1 MWNRK
6 SRKDLTM
13 MNGKAILLLM
23 VGLVG
28 LLGWPDPGFADE
40 QSWDAHMSAGN
51 QFAAQGRYDEAEAEF
66 LNAAAEAKG
75 FGPRDTRLA
84 TSLNNLASLYQAQG
98 KYTQAEL
105 LYQQSL
111 GGLAGALG
119 PEHPFLAAA
128 LTNLAWLYYSTAQ
141 YERAEPLYRRSLA
154 IIEKASG
161 PEHPS
166 SVEVLNNLG
175 ALLAAQ
181 GRYAEAEPLFLRSL
195 AIRERTVGP
204 EHMELVICLRNY
216 AELLRKTSREKEAAA
231 VEARAEAILKRTGKA
246 TLMSLGGESR
256 EMRETTVQIMGRSC
270 EYDAAEIEETLR
282 RFAAVEEIRFIHERG
297 RVLIRYQAGMAS
309 PEQLV
314 EAVERAMVMG
324 WNCHARVAR
333 SG

>member
-1 MWNRK
+1 MRNRK
-6 SRKDLTM
+6 LRKDLTM
-13 MNGKAILLLM
+13 MNAKAILLLM
-23 VGLVG
+23 AGLIG
-28 LLGWPDPGFADE
+28 LLGWPALGFADG

-51 QFAAQGRYDEAEAEF
+51 QLAAQGRYEEAEDRYVEAIE
-66 LNAAAEAKG
+66 EAKT
-75 FGPRDTRLA
+75 FGPKDTRLA

-111 GGLAGALG
+111 GCLEGALG

-128 LTNLAWLYYSTAQ
+128 LTNLAWLYYATAQ
-141 YERAEPLYRRSLA
+141 YDQAEPLYRRSLA

-195 AIRERTVGP
+195 SIREKTVGP
-204 EHMELVICLRNY
+204 EHVEMVICLRNY
-216 AELLRKTSREKEAAA
+216 AELLRKTKREREAIS
-231 VEARAEAILKRTGKA
+231 VEDRVEAILKGKGKA
-246 TLMSLGGESR
+246 TLMSSRGETR
-256 EMRETTVQIMGRSC
+256 EFRETTVQIMGRSC
-270 EYDAAEIEETLR
+270 EYDVAEIEEAVR
-282 RFAAVEEIRFIHERG
+282 RFGGIEEIRFIHERG
-297 RVLIRYQAGMAS
+297 RVLIRYQAEAVS

-314 EAVERAMVMG
+314 EAVEQAMVMG
-324 WNCHARVAR
+324 WNCHARIAR